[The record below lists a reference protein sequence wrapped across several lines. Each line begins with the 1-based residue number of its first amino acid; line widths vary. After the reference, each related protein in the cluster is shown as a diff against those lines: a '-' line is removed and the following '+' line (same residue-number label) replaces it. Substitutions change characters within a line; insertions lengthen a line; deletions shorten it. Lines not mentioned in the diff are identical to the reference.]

1 MRRRAKNAAP
11 VLPIVSPT
19 RCMNDNEHQHELR
32 QRVRQRSQNHF
43 LQCWKGRR
51 RKSFKIRCCNRMSI
65 KASSVTILVIIVSCL
80 IICLQY
86 PLRNKTTIHY
96 DFQCSNN
103 PSMKGVLN
111 DDYCDC
117 QDGSDE
123 PLTSACS
130 HLLVNNRTFSCP
142 SSVSGEMI
150 KLFPSRIRDGI
161 VDCSDGSDEK

>member
-1 MRRRAKNAAP
+1 MRRRPNNAAATAP
-11 VLPIVSPT
+11 VLPVVSPP

-32 QRVRQRSQNHF
+32 QRVRRS
-43 LQCWKGRR
+43 WKRRR
-51 RKSFKIRCCNRMSI
+51 RKSFKIRCCNRST
-65 KASSVTILVIIVSCL
+65 KKVSFVTILAIIISCI

-86 PLRNKTTIHY
+86 PLSNKKTIHY

-142 SSVSGEMI
+142 SIVSGEMI

>member
-1 MRRRAKNAAP
+1 
-11 VLPIVSPT
+11 
-19 RCMNDNEHQHELR
+19 
-32 QRVRQRSQNHF
+32 
-43 LQCWKGRR
+43 
-51 RKSFKIRCCNRMSI
+51 
-65 KASSVTILVIIVSCL
+65 
-80 IICLQY
+80 
-86 PLRNKTTIHY
+86 
-96 DFQCSNN
+96 
-103 PSMKGVLN
+103 MKGVLN

>member
-11 VLPIVSPT
+11 ALPIVSPPT
-19 RCMNDNEHQHELR
+19 CMNDNEHQQLR
-32 QRVRQRSQNHF
+32 QRVRRS
-43 LQCWKGRR
+43 WKRRR
-51 RKSFKIRCCNRMSI
+51 RKSFKIRCCNRSI
-65 KASSVTILVIIVSCL
+65 KASSVTILAIIISCII

-86 PLRNKTTIHY
+86 PLSNKTRIHY

-142 SSVSGEMI
+142 SIVSGKTI